1 MRVRVLLGSV
11 LALLLVAGGALAA
24 APPSFQEV
32 DVAPARGIQAEV
44 AIASDPVHPDVLLG
58 AANSLDSSSFT
69 ALSNL
74 MRTYSSTDGGATWTG
89 QPGPLATP
97 YNGRKRCNAGD
108 PAPAVDLQGRQYLA
122 FLASACVTL
131 EDLLLTSHE
140 FDVARLEVAER
151 PDPTAPWR
159 VTQVYPVRSARFD
172 DKPAIAVDRSP
183 SSPHAGR
190 IYVAWTRITPGAH
203 RSPSRDLIVVSHSDD
218 GAATWSA
225 PVVVPDDPTQE
236 TTFASLAVDASGTVY
251 VAWTTIGRR
260 IQVDRSVDGGDHFG
274 ADVLV
279 GEAPGL
285 PGGGNVACDL
295 PGAYG
300 IPAQARRC
308 ITTTPTVQ
316 VDSRAGFDEHVYV
329 VYSAPDRGG
338 HAQDVLVHAF
348 DASLV
353 SLAGSRLVNPPD
365 TGRDEFMPATA
376 VDDAGRLWVC
386 FYDTGAD
393 RTRRTVRYS
402 CTASADGAQTFAV
415 PRAVASVASDET
427 KRPASEFQ
435 FGDYEGLSVGGGVAH
450 PMWTDGRAVK
460 TLGEEIYTTTLTP
473 ADLQLP

>member
-1 MRVRVLLGSV
+1 VLLGSV
-11 LALLLVAGGALAA
+11 LALLLVAGGAAAA
-24 APPSFQEV
+24 APPSFQEI
-32 DVAPARGIQAEV
+32 DVAPVRGVQAEV
-44 AIASDPVHPDVLLG
+44 AVASDPLHPDVLFA
-58 AANSLDSSSFT
+58 AANSLDASSLS

-89 QPGPLATP
+89 APGPVPTP
-97 YNGRKRCNAGD
+97 YGGRKRCNAGD
-108 PAPAVDLQGRQYLA
+108 PAPAIDQQGRQYVA

-131 EDLLLTSHE
+131 EELLLNAHE
-140 FDVARLEVAER
+140 FDVARLEVATR
-151 PDPTAPWR
+151 PDPAAPWQ
-159 VTQVYPVRSARFD
+159 VNQVYPVRSARFD
-172 DKPAIAVDRSP
+172 DKPAIAIDRSP

-190 IYVAWTRITPGAH
+190 IYVAWTRITPGVR
-203 RSPSRDLIVVSHSDD
+203 RSPSKDLIVVSHSDD

-225 PVVVPDDPTQE
+225 PAVVPDDATQE

-285 PGGGNVACDL
+285 PGGGNAICDL

-300 IPAQARRC
+300 IPAQGRRC

-316 VDSRAGFDEHVYV
+316 VDSRAGSAEHVYV

-338 HAQDVLVHAF
+338 HAQDVLVRTF
-348 DASLV
+348 DASLAP
-353 SLAGSRLVNPPD
+353 LTGSQRVHPAD
-365 TGRDEFMPATA
+365 SGRDEFMPASA
-376 VDDAGRLWVC
+376 VDDAGRLWIC

-393 RTRRTVRYS
+393 RTRRTARYS
-402 CTASADGAQTFAV
+402 CTASADGAQTFATA
-415 PRAVASVASDET
+415 RAVATVASNET
-427 KRPASEFQ
+427 KHPASDFQ

-450 PMWTDGRAVK
+450 PMWTDGRAIK
-460 TLGEEIYTTTLTP
+460 TLGEEIYTTTLTA